1 MSNNK
6 DTVKVVNLKMW
17 KDGNW
22 GYVLPNR
29 KAITDEVECKSGMRM
44 VTIASRYQ
52 RDEEG
57 NPILDQ
63 NIIKEQASYKVH
75 YIALDD
81 YYNSMTKD
89 EVLADGWTNKCYLDV
104 MTGEYERIQD

>member
-1 MSNNK
+1 MSKPK
-6 DTVKVVNLKMW
+6 DTVKVVTLKMW

-22 GYVLPNR
+22 GFVLSNR
-29 KAITDEVECKSGMRM
+29 KAITSDVECKSGVRM

-52 RDEEG
+52 RDEDG
-57 NPILDQ
+57 TPILDQ
-63 NIIKEQASYKVH
+63 SIMKEQASYKVH